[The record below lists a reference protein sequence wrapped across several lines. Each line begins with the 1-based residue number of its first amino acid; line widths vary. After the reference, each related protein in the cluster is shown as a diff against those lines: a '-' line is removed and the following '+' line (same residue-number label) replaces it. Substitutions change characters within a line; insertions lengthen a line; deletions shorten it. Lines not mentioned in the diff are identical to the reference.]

1 MSIAPAEIANLRA
14 RYPRVFARHP
24 FERAARFVLLV
35 AGIAALL
42 ALARHTEL
50 LSLKFLGGIA
60 KAGTI
65 IQGMW
70 PPEAGNAGTLASI
83 TNGLAQTV
91 AMAFLGTLVA
101 ALVAVPLGFLGARL
115 VVRNP
120 VLHFLIRR
128 AFDLFRGMPAL
139 IWALIFA
146 RAVGLGPMT
155 GVLAFIAADFAP
167 LSKLYAEA
175 IEAADTRALEGVRAT
190 GATSLATL
198 RFGLLPQVL
207 PNMLSQALYFFESNV
222 RSASI
227 LGIVGAGGIGGVLDE
242 AIKFSQWHEVL
253 FILIWLFA
261 IVFLID
267 QISGFLRERLI
278 GRHRG

>member
-1 MSIAPAEIANLRA
+1 
-14 RYPRVFARHP
+14 
-24 FERAARFVLLV
+24 
-35 AGIAALL
+35 
-42 ALARHTEL
+42 
-50 LSLKFLGGIA
+50 
-60 KAGTI
+60 
-65 IQGMW
+65 MW
-70 PPEAGNAGTLASI
+70 PPEVGNAGTLASI
-83 TNGLAQTV
+83 ATGLAQTV

-101 ALVAVPLGFLGARL
+101 ALIAVPLGFFGARL

-128 AFDLFRGMPAL
+128 TFDIFRGMPAL
-139 IWALIFA
+139 VWALVFA

-175 IEAADTRALEGVRAT
+175 IEAADTRAVEGVRST
-190 GATSLATL
+190 GATNLATL

-253 FILIWLFA
+253 FILLWLFA
-261 IVFLID
+261 IVFIID
-267 QISGFLRERLI
+267 QISGVLRERLI
-278 GRHRG
+278 GRRAP

>member
-1 MSIAPAEIANLRA
+1 MSVARAELADLRA
-14 RYPRVFARHP
+14 RYPRAFASHP
-24 FERAARFVLLV
+24 LRRAARFVVSVV
-35 AGIAALL
+35 AVAALI
-42 ALARHTEL
+42 ALARRLEL
-50 LSLKFLGGIA
+50 LSLKFLAGISKVA
-60 KAGTI
+60 TI
-65 IQGMW
+65 VQGMW
-70 PPEAGNAGTLASI
+70 PPEVGNAGTLASI
-83 TNGLAQTV
+83 TTGLAQTV

-101 ALVAVPLGFLGARL
+101 ALIAVPLGFLGARL

-120 VLHFLIRR
+120 VIHFLIRR
-128 AFDLFRGMPAL
+128 VFDMFRGMPAL
-139 IWALIFA
+139 IWALVFA

-175 IEAADTRALEGVRAT
+175 IEAADTRALEGVRST
-190 GATSLATL
+190 GATGLATL

-253 FILIWLFA
+253 FILLWLFV
-261 IVFLID
+261 IVFAID

-278 GRHRG
+278 GRRHP